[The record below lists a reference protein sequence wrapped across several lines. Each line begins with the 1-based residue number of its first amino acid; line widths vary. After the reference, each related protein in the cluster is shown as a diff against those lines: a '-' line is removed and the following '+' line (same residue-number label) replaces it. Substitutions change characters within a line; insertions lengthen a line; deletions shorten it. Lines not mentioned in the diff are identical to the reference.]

1 MAGSLTPAG
10 SVGSTHP
17 KAYAPTMGRCGRP
30 TIDELVAIDIAAG
43 RITRRVKIADAKF
56 LNDVATAADGAV

>member
-1 MAGSLTPAG
+1 
-10 SVGSTHP
+10 
-17 KAYAPTMGRCGRP
+17 MGRCGRP